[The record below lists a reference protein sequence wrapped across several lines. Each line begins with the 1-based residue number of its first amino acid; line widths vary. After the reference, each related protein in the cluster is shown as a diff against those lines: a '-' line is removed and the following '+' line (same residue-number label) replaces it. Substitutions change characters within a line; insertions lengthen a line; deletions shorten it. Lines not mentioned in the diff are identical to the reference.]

1 MFSVEKG
8 IYEHHVIWNFWNLF
22 IVLWYVGAF
31 LYRKRWFGKNI
42 DNKRN
47 WINKVTL
54 WKWGGCSFVLIFCFI
69 YFFSNSCDSIKKA

>member
-8 IYEHHVIWNFWNLF
+8 INEHHVILNFWNLF
-22 IVLWYVGAF
+22 IVLLYVGAV

-47 WINKVTL
+47 
-54 WKWGGCSFVLIFCFI
+54 
-69 YFFSNSCDSIKKA
+69 